1 MNTHHISELKN
12 KHVGNDIYV
21 IGSGPSLTFINSKF
35 FRNKIVI
42 CVNHTIT
49 HIDKAQALYLV
60 AKEPTKSMQSAAVKR
75 GARIVTCRRHSG
87 VASNPLNECFYP
99 ESTYL
104 FDPKADVISK
114 KGRINALERSSSTI
128 VTGLHLAAFLGTKY
142 IVLVGHD
149 CGRIDDEMHVE
160 NYNKRGAVMKGG
172 AYVKWMRQNKVELK
186 TLKAKA
192 QLKQY
197 WGVEVYS
204 LNPFVNF
211 GLENH
216 KYERF

>member
-1 MNTHHISELKN
+1 MSTHHVSELRN
-12 KHVGNDIYV
+12 KHVGKDIYV
-21 IGSGPSLTFINSKF
+21 IGSGPSLTFVNNKF
-35 FRNKIVI
+35 FHNKIVV
-42 CVNHTIT
+42 CVNHTIV
-49 HIDKAQALYLV
+49 HLDKADSLYLV
-60 AKEPTKSMQSAAVKR
+60 AKEPTKSMQAAAVRRNAK
-75 GARIVTCRRHSG
+75 IVTCRHHSG
-87 VASNPLNECFYP
+87 VPTNPLNEFFYP

-104 FDPKADVISK
+104 FDPKADVISR
-114 KGRINALERSSSTI
+114 KGRVNALERSSSTI

-142 IVLVGHD
+142 IILVGHD
-149 CGRIDDEMHVE
+149 CGRVDDEMHVE

-172 AYVKWMRQNKVELK
+172 AYVKWMKHNKVEAK

-211 GLENH
+211 GLEGH